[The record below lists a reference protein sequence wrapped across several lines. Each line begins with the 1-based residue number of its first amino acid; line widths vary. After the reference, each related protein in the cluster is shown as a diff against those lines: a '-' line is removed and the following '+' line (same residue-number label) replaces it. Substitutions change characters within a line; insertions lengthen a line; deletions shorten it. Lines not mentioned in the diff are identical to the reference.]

1 MKNINKLLYRLVAIL
16 MVSVLV
22 SSSLLC
28 GLLAK
33 YSTSGTGED
42 SARVI
47 KFHDI
52 SVTEKGDFVQE
63 VNGVVVNKTAI
74 IIPGVNLEKDIK
86 VSFGGSE
93 AETIVFIELD
103 LEGEWT
109 KIEDV
114 FAIKSKE
121 AAITEQIDCVSFKV
135 NGTKQMVKENNETEQ
150 WTYLTNE
157 GSKYVYYCVL
167 EPNEKITNMEVIE
180 NGDIFV
186 SEKITRARLA
196 NLTNYN
202 INVQATAVQ
211 ANGFEDVVD
220 AWNSVKNK

>member
-22 SSSLLC
+22 SSSLFC

-121 AAITEQIDCVSFKV
+121 AAITEQIDCLSFKV

>member
-103 LEGEWT
+103 LEGEWI

-121 AAITEQIDCVSFKV
+121 AAITEQIDCLSFKV